1 MELENGKDAD
11 RDLKIEKAGY
21 REVRQVND
29 AI

>member
-11 RDLKIEKAGY
+11 RDLKFEEAGY